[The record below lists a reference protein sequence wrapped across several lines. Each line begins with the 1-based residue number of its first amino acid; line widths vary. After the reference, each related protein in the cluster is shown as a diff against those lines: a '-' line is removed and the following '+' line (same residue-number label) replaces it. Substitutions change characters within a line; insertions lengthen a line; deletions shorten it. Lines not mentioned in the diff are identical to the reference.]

1 MQLDSF
7 TVLAAGCALL
17 ALLGSIFVFLWAR
30 ERNSH
35 WLLWWGIPFMVG
47 GAALAFYM
55 RPGWDTD
62 FVSILAG
69 NILRMLAVGSLWQ
82 GIRLFQ
88 RRRLLLWPLAVVGLG
103 WIALC
108 FMPAFIGSMLARI
121 IVVSLVNALF
131 CGLAA
136 HELWRDRNEQLPSRR
151 PIMLIF
157 VSFTILMLMRAGVA
171 GFTPFPVGELAAN
184 SAWLGVFMFL
194 VFAHCTFAAVLFIAM
209 TNERREA
216 EQRSFA
222 MSDPLTGLL
231 NRRGFADFADRTNRR
246 RAGSRSGISL
256 MVLDL
261 DHFKSVNDRFGHEV
275 GDRILKAFAEVS
287 ESSVRTSDQL
297 FRMGGEEFCFVLP
310 DTGLA
315 DAIKVA
321 ERIRWSF
328 EAGTI
333 ETSQGVARATVSIG
347 IAATPHHASMD
358 VLLAAADAAV
368 YEAKARGRN
377 RIVVAEPATLRQSR
391 VADIVAPER
400 RSA

>member
-7 TVLAAGCALL
+7 TVLAAGFALL

-30 ERNSH
+30 ERNSP
-35 WLLWWGIPFMVG
+35 WLLWWGVPFIVG

-55 RPGWDTD
+55 RPGWDSD
-62 FVSILAG
+62 FASILIG
-69 NILRMLAVGSLWQ
+69 NILRMVAVGCLWQ
-82 GIRLFQ
+82 GVRLFQ
-88 RRRLLLWPLAVVGLG
+88 RRPLLLWPLAAVAIG
-103 WIALC
+103 WIGLC
-108 FMPAFIGSMLARI
+108 FVPAFMASMLTRI
-121 IVVSLVNALF
+121 VVVSLVNALF

-136 HELWRDRNEQLPSRR
+136 HELWRDRSEQLPSRR
-151 PIMLIF
+151 PTMLVF
-157 VSFTILMLMRAGVA
+157 VSFTMLMLLRAGVA
-171 GFTPFPVGELAAN
+171 AFTPFPVGELAAN
-184 SAWLGVFMFL
+184 SAWLGFFMFL

-231 NRRGFADFADRTNRR
+231 NRRGFADFADRMNRR
-246 RAGSRSGISL
+246 NAGSRSGLSL

-261 DHFKSVNDRFGHEV
+261 DHFKSINDRFGHEV

-287 ESSVRTSDQL
+287 ESSVRTTDQL

-310 DTGLA
+310 DTSLA

-321 ERIRWSF
+321 ERVRISF

-333 ETSQGVARATVSIG
+333 EAGEGIARATVSIG
-347 IAATPHHASMD
+347 IAATQHHVGMD